1 MKEFKLGSDM
11 VIFTPWVHLLD
22 HSWKMESKLKT
33 KEKKSSYK
41 VNKMDQEKK
50 EKERGR
56 RPQDR

>member
-33 KEKKSSYK
+33 KEKKSSHK

-50 EKERGR
+50 EKEM
-56 RPQDR
+56 D